1 MQPNLYRKV
10 IKIGSFTSSDI
21 ELKDL
26 AKAWIAIS
34 FAFAVLLRGSVE
46 VGFFFSFFMSGLTV
60 GLGFLLHE
68 LGHKVVAQKY
78 GCFAEFRANN
88 IMLILA
94 IVMSFIG
101 FILAAPGAVMI
112 AGQVDRSKNG
122 RIAIIW
128 SIINLLLAAFFYIA
142 SFLYSHIF
150 LDYGVSINA
159 WLALF
164 NMLPFG
170 ILDGYKVWKWNKL
183 SWSLV
188 VITALLFLFVL

>member
-122 RIAIIW
+122 RIAIIG